1 MKKIMCL
8 VLMLILV
15 ISPAYAYDTN
25 TYKIDMPNN
34 FKKSE
39 NNDYW
44 QSENENV
51 SASILIYTE
60 DNTNNLDISSFEK
73 NDLDKSGY
81 TKELKEKFNTLDE
94 SIIIDDYSLTLD
106 KISSYKAIKIDLK
119 SSSKISD
126 EKNSIVYQRQYI
138 TSSKNLIYY
147 ITVSSSNEDSLNNEE
162 IKNILNSFKI
172 KDELIEKQQ
181 EYIKYYICLGGII
194 IFGIALLILSIKTKK
209 TTLKEKEK

>member
-25 TYKIDMPNN
+25 TYKIDIPNN